1 MNSSSY
7 KTRENAMN
15 SSAYKTRESA
25 MKSFSTEGEPSAPTT
40 TARRATPRRATARRR
55 RRRRDDDEMVFWDS
69 PRRADDDARSAR
81 ARCDGEDINRRAT
94 ATTRAR
100 AWLRDALERGPAR
113 ATGGTG
119 TLVLDDAAREA
130 REATVGAANEEELKH
145 LRRHV
150 DALTRECADA
160 VARAN
165 AGAIAREKF
174 EQLRRENAALKN
186 ADALCKKAETRAKAA
201 EARANAARDA
211 MVSAK
216 LRHEAALK
224 KAYEE
229 KDGVVERMRIDI
241 EMLRSELACV
251 EAKVS
256 TLENQNAEMEED
268 LNEYREETAHLDE
281 IIAQAES
288 EMVRMLEEK
297 RAIERELAA
306 KSAMNIKS
314 LIMSPFSPSSG
325 SPLGTPRLAAAMR
338 WFDTAVVSPMRSPF
352 ADITSADDAEDDIIG
367 AKTPTARKSR
377 LGPGMSPL
385 LKTPGAVVEDSAE
398 DVEKYESD
406 NESVGVETV
415 RERTCEVKRWRL
427 VLSKVPES
435 RLYGRRWSDVGVRL
449 RVVGAVSLSNLASAA
464 ST

>member
-1 MNSSSY
+1 
-7 KTRENAMN
+7 MN

-130 REATVGAANEEELKH
+130 REATVGAASEEELRH

-256 TLENQNAEMEED
+256 TLEDQNAEMEED

-385 LKTPGAVVEDSAE
+385 PKTPGAVVEDSAE
-398 DVEKYESD
+398 DVEQYESD

>member
-1 MNSSSY
+1 
-7 KTRENAMN
+7 
-15 SSAYKTRESA
+15 
-25 MKSFSTEGEPSAPTT
+25 
-40 TARRATPRRATARRR
+40 
-55 RRRRDDDEMVFWDS
+55 MVFWDS
-69 PRRADDDARSAR
+69 PESADEDARRPR
-81 ARCDGEDINRRAT
+81 AREDGEDINRRAT

-100 AWLRDALERGPAR
+100 AWLRDALERGTTATAR
-113 ATGGTG
+113 ATATKE

-130 REATVGAANEEELKH
+130 REGATSEEESRH

-165 AGAIAREKF
+165 ASEIARERF

-256 TLENQNAEMEED
+256 TLEDQNAEMEED

-314 LIMSPFSPSSG
+314 LIMSPFSPSSS

-352 ADITSADDAEDDIIG
+352 ADITNADDADNDTMG
-367 AKTPTARKSR
+367 TKTPTARKSR

-385 LKTPGAVVEDSAE
+385 PKTPGAVVEDSAE
-398 DVEKYESD
+398 DVEQYESD
-406 NESVGVETV
+406 DESVGVETV

-449 RVVGAVSLSNLASAA
+449 RVVGAVSLCNLASAA

>member
-1 MNSSSY
+1 MGQSS
-7 KTRENAMN
+7 TRGRGRAT
-15 SSAYKTRESA
+15 TRA
-25 MKSFSTEGEPSAPTT
+25 RGA
-40 TARRATPRRATARRR
+40 TARTSTDARRR
-55 RRRRDDDEMVFWDS
+55 RR
-69 PRRADDDARSAR
+69 AR
-81 ARCDGEDINRRAT
+81 ARGCE
-94 ATTRAR
+94 TRSSEGA
-100 AWLRDALERGPAR
+100 AR

>member
-1 MNSSSY
+1 
-7 KTRENAMN
+7 
-15 SSAYKTRESA
+15 
-25 MKSFSTEGEPSAPTT
+25 
-40 TARRATPRRATARRR
+40 
-55 RRRRDDDEMVFWDS
+55 
-69 PRRADDDARSAR
+69 
-81 ARCDGEDINRRAT
+81 
-94 ATTRAR
+94 
-100 AWLRDALERGPAR
+100 
-113 ATGGTG
+113 
-119 TLVLDDAAREA
+119 LVLDDAAREA

-251 EAKVS
+251 EGKVS

-352 ADITSADDAEDDIIG
+352 ADITSANDAEDDIIG

-385 LKTPGAVVEDSAE
+385 PKTPGAVVEDSAE